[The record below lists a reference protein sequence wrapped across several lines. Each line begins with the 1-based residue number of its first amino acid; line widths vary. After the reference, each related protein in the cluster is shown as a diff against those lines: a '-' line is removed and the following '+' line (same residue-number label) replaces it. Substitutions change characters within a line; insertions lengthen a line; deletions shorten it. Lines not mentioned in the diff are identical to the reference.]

1 MNNGRISQE
10 IEILRDYLSSE
21 GSVGIVVGEHQTLDT
36 MAAALSLYLSLTE
49 SGKQAQIISK
59 KDPIVE
65 ISNLVGIDRVGKQFK
80 GSTSQLVVSLPYSQG
95 EIGKVSFKEE
105 QGRINFNLSAAEGR
119 SITPF
124 DTTDIKLFWQ
134 GAAPEFVI
142 AVGVA
147 KVEELEGFGST
158 ITRMVNIDNYPG
170 NSRLGDVVLVDDDFS
185 SLSEVV
191 AKIISTLALPLDV
204 DTAQNLMDGVSFAT
218 RNFTKPETSPLA
230 FEAAGLLLAAGAI
243 RKIEAPRVA
252 QEQPRQQFAQPRQDR
267 GEVNQQN
274 PRPQQDRNQRDN
286 RNRGNDNRSDRPRD
300 NQRDSQQRFQ
310 PRNNQQGGGN
320 FQPRPQQ
327 MPPVTQPVEEEIVT
341 PNMQDIVEPQRMQSA
356 PSVQQEY
363 TQPKP
368 QNMPEEQINPAI
380 QSAEEVP
387 NDWLVPKVFKGSK
400 TQGDN

>member
-21 GSVGIVVGEHQTLDT
+21 GPVGIVVGEHQTLDT

-119 SITPF
+119 TITPF
-124 DTTDIKLFWQ
+124 DTTDIKLLWQ
-134 GAAPEFVI
+134 GSAPEFVI

-147 KVEELEGFGST
+147 KVEELEGFGGT

-191 AKIISTLALPLDV
+191 TKIISTLALPLDV

-218 RNFTKPETSPLA
+218 RNFTKPETSSLA
-230 FEAAGLLLAAGAI
+230 FEAAGLLLAAGAS
-243 RKIEAPRVA
+243 RKVEAVRPV
-252 QEQPRQQFAQPRQDR
+252 QEQPRQQFAPT
-267 GEVNQQN
+267 QN

-300 NQRDSQQRFQ
+300 NQRDNQQRFQ
-310 PRNNQQGGGN
+310 PRNNQQGGN
-320 FQPRPQQ
+320 NYQPRPQQ
-327 MPPVTQPVEEEIVT
+327 SPQVQPVRDEFVAPQPE
-341 PNMQDIVEPQRMQSA
+341 DIVEPQVIQNA
-356 PSVQQEY
+356 PPVQHSYAEQ
-363 TQPKP
+363 KP
-368 QNMPEEQINPAI
+368 QIMPEESMNQVPQNTD
-380 QSAEEVP
+380 EVP